1 MSTAPDTPDGATASR
16 LADDLE
22 AVARSAEAL
31 IAATA
36 GQSGEAVR
44 ELRAKA
50 EATLKSARD
59 SLSAAGFEARLRAR
73 EAARATDDYVHAH
86 PWTAIG
92 AAAAVGVVLGMLIAR
107 R

>member
-1 MSTAPDTPDGATASR
+1 MSTDTDTISGASASR
-16 LADDLE
+16 LAEDLE
-22 AVARSAEAL
+22 AVAKSAEAL

-36 GQSGEAVR
+36 GQGGEAVR
-44 ELRAKA
+44 DLRAKA
-50 EATLKSARD
+50 QATLDSARE
-59 SLSAAGFEARLRAR
+59 SLSALGVEAKLRAK
-73 EAARATDDYVHAH
+73 EAARATDEYVHEH